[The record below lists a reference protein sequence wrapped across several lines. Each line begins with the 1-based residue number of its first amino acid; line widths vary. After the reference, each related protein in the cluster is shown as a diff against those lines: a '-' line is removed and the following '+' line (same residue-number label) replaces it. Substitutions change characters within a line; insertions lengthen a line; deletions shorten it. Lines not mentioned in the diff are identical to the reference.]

1 MRIGTDTYSVE
12 MVTTDDGGRVWAQYQ
27 EFLDVFSTEKAETLP
42 PLRQLNH
49 VINLE
54 PDYKLQSGRIYKLL
68 EFWLKRFKAYI
79 EMNLAL
85 DFIERPSYSAA
96 TPILFAKNHGG
107 GLWFCVD
114 NWALNLG
121 TGKDKYPLPLMLKLI
136 DRVRDARIVSKV
148 ELRNSYH
155 LMRIK
160 DLNEFKTAFG
170 TCDDQFENWV
180 MHFGLT
186 NPPTT
191 FQEYINNS
199 LWSYM
204 DNFTLCFLGDILIY
218 STNEKQHEN
227 NIQKVLQQQHE
238 LGLYCKAEKCQF
250 GVCEVGFLLSVI
262 DLDAIGV
269 ELEFISMI
277 QDWLTPESVR
287 AM

>member
-1 MRIGTDTYSVE
+1 
-12 MVTTDDGGRVWAQYQ
+12 
-27 EFLDVFSTEKAETLP
+27 
-42 PLRQLNH
+42 
-49 VINLE
+49 
-54 PDYKLQSGRIYKLL
+54 
-68 EFWLKRFKAYI
+68 
-79 EMNLAL
+79 
-85 DFIERPSYSAA
+85 
-96 TPILFAKNHGG
+96 
-107 GLWFCVD
+107 
-114 NWALNLG
+114 
-121 TGKDKYPLPLMLKLI
+121 
-136 DRVRDARIVSKV
+136 
-148 ELRNSYH
+148 
-155 LMRIK
+155 
-160 DLNEFKTAFG
+160 
-170 TCDDQFENWV
+170 